1 MQQDMYY
8 LGQICLFPYYF
19 KPQNFIKCDGSL
31 LPVDKNE
38 ALFSIIGTKFGGNG
52 VTEFRIPNLKP
63 LVDSEVSV
71 DVVHYYICIEGQYPP
86 RD

>member
-1 MQQDMYY
+1 MQQDVYY

-19 KPQNFIKCDGSL
+19 QPSGFIKCDGSL
-31 LPVDKNE
+31 LPLDKNE

-52 VTEFRIPNLKP
+52 ITDFRIPNLKP
-63 LVDSEVSV
+63 LADSEVSV
-71 DVVHYYICIEGQYPP
+71 EAVHYYICIEGQYPP